1 MNVSHF
7 FFNAEQLGRLF
18 PYYILISNQELK
30 IDACG
35 AALSNF
41 ITLPEFSNLA
51 QYFTIAD
58 KPGDI
63 INNHYLSSQIGRS
76 LTLTPAGK
84 PGLYIHGQLEYLKA
98 TDQFLFAGNS
108 ITGLPNEKSGNN
120 ADPVLKNKLDFYF
133 DVLNE
138 IPGEV
143 VVFDTSHRYIF
154 INQAAIRDTALRE
167 RMIGLR
173 DEDFCWLTNR
183 PESLAQERRAHF
195 NDVMQSHKLKTW
207 EETIINRC
215 GEELYKLRH
224 MYPVLD
230 HHGEVKFVVGYSFD
244 ITDRKKA
251 EEQLLVSEKK
261 YREQYNLSPAL
272 IYTHDLDG
280 NILSVNPAIAD
291 TLGFEQDEVNGKNIA
306 QYLPDTDSAKL
317 EKLYLNKLKAKGHAR
332 GVFRAMHND
341 GKNIVYLFYQSYVAG
356 ADSNQPYII
365 GFSHDITDRINI
377 EKELRKAKNATQSA
391 AQAKSIFLA
400 NLSHEI
406 RTPMNGVLGLNKLL
420 AKTPLNEQQQGYVKL
435 IAESADSLLA
445 IVNDLLDLE
454 KITSNNLEFES
465 RPYNITNKLNRTLQL
480 FQLKARQKNLELV
493 LKNRLP
499 EEFIVIGDES
509 RFIQILSNLLSNAIK
524 FTKTGAVTVSS
535 SMLYN
540 ANDKVLL
547 EFTVADTGIGIS
559 DDRLPYI
566 FDPFMLT
573 TSNMVRQQGG
583 TGMGLAIVKS
593 LVEMQG
599 GHIKVNSKVNSG
611 TEFTFSLTLK
621 KGLVYTQRY
630 NGNDN
635 QYDPEKLKGKR
646 VLVAEDVE
654 LNLFLVKTLL
664 ESWGCEVDSAEDGQ
678 KALQKASVNYYD
690 VILMDIQMPE
700 MDGLTATR
708 QIRQLENPLYRDV
721 PIIALTANAL
731 KGDGKYYANA
741 GMNDCVTKPYSEEHL
756 YEKIVETIAKDR
768 ARGTDAVFAKNN
780 HVVINDTFVK
790 EMPSQREEEK
800 NADIPPN
807 TPIQN
812 TPLPMDTTVKLYD
825 LSIIDSISKGNQAF
839 NNKMIKMFCDV
850 TAQDLSK
857 IKEAAAV
864 GDWQTVG
871 SLAHKLKSTVGNM
884 GVEILKDPVRD
895 LEKHSAPDPHAKVA
909 ELEEKLILVSNQL
922 KADYPEAF
930 Q

>member
-35 AALSNF
+35 AALNNF
-41 ITLPEFSNLA
+41 VTLPEYGSFA
-51 QYFTIAD
+51 QHFTIAD
-58 KPGDI
+58 KPGDT

-84 PGLYIHGQLEYLKA
+84 PGLYVHGQLEYLKA
-98 TDQFLFAGNS
+98 TDQYLFAGNS
-108 ITGLPNEKSGNN
+108 ITGLPNEKAGGGS

-133 DVLNE
+133 DILNE

-195 NDVMQSHKLKTW
+195 NEVMQSHKLKTW
-207 EETIINRC
+207 EETIINRY

-230 HHGEVKFVVGYSFD
+230 HQGEVKFVVGYSFD
-244 ITDRKKA
+244 ITDRKRA
-251 EEQLLVSEKK
+251 EEQLLISEKK

-272 IYTHDLDG
+272 IYTHDLNG

-306 QYLPDTDSAKL
+306 QYLTDEDGAKL

-332 GVFRAMHND
+332 GVFRAMHHD
-341 GKNIVYLFYQSYVAG
+341 GKNTVYLFYQSYVVG
-356 ADSNQPYII
+356 ADTDQSYII

-377 EKELRKAKNATQSA
+377 EKELRKAKNATESA
-391 AQAKSIFLA
+391 AQAKGIFLA

-420 AKTPLNEQQQGYVKL
+420 SKTPLNEQQQGYVKL

-524 FTKTGAVTVSS
+524 FTKTGTVTVSS
-535 SMLYN
+535 AMLYN
-540 ANDKVLL
+540 ANDRVLL
-547 EFTVADTGIGIS
+547 EFSVADTGIGIS

-583 TGMGLAIVKS
+583 TGMGLAIVKN

-621 KGLVYTQRY
+621 KGLVYIQRY
-630 NGNDN
+630 NGNDG
-635 QYDPEKLKGKR
+635 QYDPDKLKGKR

-654 LNLFLVKTLL
+654 LNMFLVKTLL

-678 KALQKASVNYYD
+678 KALQKASNKYYD

-708 QIRQLENPLYRDV
+708 HIRQLENPLYRDV

-756 YEKIVETIAKDR
+756 YERIVETIAKDK
-768 ARGTDAVFAKNN
+768 ARGDSA
-780 HVVINDTFVK
+780 
-790 EMPSQREEEK
+790 PSLN
-800 NADIPPN
+800 NADNVENKVMQEAASQFSGEKKLEIPQD
-807 TPIQN
+807 TPIQD
-812 TPLPMDTTVKLYD
+812 TPLPMNTTVKLYD

-857 IKEAAAV
+857 IKEAASG

-884 GVEILKDPVRD
+884 GVEILKEPVRM
-895 LEKHSAPDPHAKVA
+895 LETRTAANPHATVN
-909 ELEEKLILVSNQL
+909 ELEEKLNQVSQQL

-930 Q
+930 N